1 MSSYKGIR
9 HARRERNYVFAG
21 LLCIAVSVGILTIVI
36 GGCFANPGTIAYK
49 ISLFLFT
56 GCTS

>member
-21 LLCIAVSVGILTIVI
+21 LLCIAVSVGILTMTLQAWVLRLPRILDCL
-36 GGCFANPGTIAYK
+36 G
-49 ISLFLFT
+49 
-56 GCTS
+56 